1 MIEFRFPFHIIY
13 KIKSNFMESA
23 FKPAIDGTIKGNYRI
38 AVETNLV
45 LVLL

>member
-1 MIEFRFPFHIIY
+1 MQKTESIFT
-13 KIKSNFMESA
+13 ESA
-23 FKPAIDGTIKGNYRI
+23 FTPYNNGAIKGNYRI